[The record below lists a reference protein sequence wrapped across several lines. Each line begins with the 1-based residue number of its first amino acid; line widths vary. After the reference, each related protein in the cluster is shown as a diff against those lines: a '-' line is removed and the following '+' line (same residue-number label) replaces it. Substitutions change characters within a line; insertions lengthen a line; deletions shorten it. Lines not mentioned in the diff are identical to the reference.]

1 MSVCLSVCPPVR
13 PFAWKNSAITTR
25 IFTNDNNWSF
35 LEYVMKSQ
43 DYYNLVRITDN
54 LDETLSTVMIISRLF
69 FLRNRNVSDKAVE
82 KIEIFYVQ

>member
-1 MSVCLSVCPPVR
+1 
-13 PFAWKNSAITTR
+13 
-25 IFTNDNNWSF
+25 
-35 LEYVMKSQ
+35 MKSQ